1 MVRDTDVAV
10 VGGGPVGML
19 LAAEPALHGVRTT
32 VLERLPVPTGE
43 SKAGTLH
50 ARTAQ
55 TLNRRG
61 LLEAV
66 QPGPHRASAH
76 PHRQVP
82 FHFGGVF
89 GLDLAPVVEEFPAML
104 GSPQAWRT
112 CRYAGGRRGLDR
124 DGSGARPGRLGAGLV
139 CRRGY
144 GGTFPAAV
152 RRDGAR

>member
-10 VGGGPVGML
+10 VGGGPVDML

-82 FHFGGVF
+82 CPLRRRLRPGPRPGGGGVPRHA
-89 GLDLAPVVEEFPAML
+89 GQPA
-104 GSPQAWRT
+104 GVAYVSICRRT
-112 CRYAGGRRGLDR
+112 T
-124 DGSGARPGRLGAGLV
+124 RPG
-139 CRRGY
+139 
-144 GGTFPAAV
+144 P
-152 RRDGAR
+152 